1 MPTQTIKPRKL
12 RLVAA
17 TVTLAIL
24 GAAGYTVAVA
34 TTPLKTQHPVLQD
47 EAETIITGDASTIET
62 AVLTQAQPAGIS
74 LLTQDTITIT
84 PSETAAAATGADL
97 KAQLSNEL
105 GIDFGTATDSDT
117 GAGEGRDG
125 SEAAGAGADTIHTS
139 EHSSSWVNN
148 ENQHSIASITKVI
161 TALVGLEALA
171 ANGHTIE
178 SFGSYAVTAD
188 TLQITAE
195 SALLNGSVV
204 DVAEG
209 TTLTGTQLLQ
219 LMMLPSANNFAIAYS
234 RWIFGSDAA
243 FLAQAQQWLAAKGL
257 SSTVIVDAAGR
268 SPENRSTVRD
278 LLRLG
283 ELAMLDPQLAAIVAQ
298 PSADIP
304 GFGTVYN
311 TNTVLQ
317 QGLAAGVKTG
327 TLDSFNL
334 LTATWATLPDQ
345 TGALWNGAALPHT
358 ARAVL
363 GDESLSGQSG
373 DARAEQK
380 GDGGAVR
387 NGDSGAVRNGDSGS
401 AQGEAAATA
410 EGETLPAQQRL
421 ERRVL
426 IVAVVLGRADAAAR
440 HSDSVTLLSTA
451 GAAVANAQTELV
463 PASQSW
469 AYRYSGAGDEFRA
482 HSDNPQPISA
492 PLLPGESARVT
503 AKVAGEGGSATVEWP
518 SGYTLQLPLRLDGS
532 VPEPDLLWRLTHPAE
547 VFSN

>member
-12 RLVAA
+12 RIIAA

-34 TTPLKTQHPVLQD
+34 TTPLKTQKPVLQD

-62 AVLTQAQPAGIS
+62 AVLAQAQPAGIS

-125 SEAAGAGADTIHTS
+125 GEAGGAGADTIHTS

-219 LMMLPSANNFAIAYS
+219 LMMLPSANNFAIAYA

-243 FLAQAQQWLAAKGL
+243 FLTQAQQWLASKGL
-257 SSTVIVDAAGR
+257 NSTVIVDAAGR

-283 ELAMLDPQLAAIVAQ
+283 ELAMLDPQLSVIVGQ
-298 PSADIP
+298 TSTEIP

-363 GDESLSGQSG
+363 GDESLAGQSG
-373 DARAEQK
+373 DARAKQS
-380 GDGGAVR
+380 GDGGAE
-387 NGDSGAVRNGDSGS
+387 RNGDSGS
-401 AQGEAAATA
+401 TQGEAAATA

-451 GAAVANAQTELV
+451 GAAVANAQTELL

>member
-1 MPTQTIKPRKL
+1 MPTQNVKPRKL

-17 TVTLAIL
+17 TVTLTIL

-62 AVLTQAQPAGIS
+62 AVLAQAQPAGIS

-84 PSETAAAATGADL
+84 PSETAAAANGADL
-97 KAQLSNEL
+97 KAQLSQEL
-105 GIDFGTATDSDT
+105 GIDFGTTTDTDT
-117 GAGEGRDG
+117 GAGERGNSG
-125 SEAAGAGADTIHTS
+125 EAAGAGADTIHTS
-139 EHSSSWVNN
+139 EHSNSWVNN

-171 ANGHTIE
+171 ANGHTLE

-345 TGALWNGAALPHT
+345 TGALWNGAALPHS
-358 ARAVL
+358 ARAVS
-363 GDESLSGQSG
+363 GDEI
-373 DARAEQK
+373 
-380 GDGGAVR
+380 
-387 NGDSGAVRNGDSGS
+387 
-401 AQGEAAATA
+401 
-410 EGETLPAQQRL
+410 LPAQQRL

-426 IVAVVLGRADAAAR
+426 IVAVVLGRADLAAR
-440 HSDSVTLLSTA
+440 HTDSVTLLTTA
-451 GAAVANAQTELV
+451 AAAVANAQTELL

-469 AYRYSGAGDEFRA
+469 AYRYSGAGEEFRA
-482 HSDNPQPISA
+482 HSDNPQSITA
-492 PLLPGESARVT
+492 PLLPGESARVS

-518 SGYTLQLPLRLDGS
+518 SGYALQLPLRLDGS
-532 VPEPDLLWRLTHPAE
+532 APEPDLLWRLTHPAE

>member
-1 MPTQTIKPRKL
+1 MPTQTVKPRKL
-12 RLVAA
+12 RLIAA

-34 TTPLKTQHPVLQD
+34 ITPLKTQHPVLQD

-62 AVLTQAQPAGIS
+62 AVLAQAQPAGIS

-97 KAQLSNEL
+97 KAQLSHEL

-125 SEAAGAGADTIHTS
+125 GEAAGARADTIHTR

-171 ANGHTIE
+171 ANGHTLE

-317 QGLAAGVKTG
+317 QGLASGVKTG

-345 TGALWNGAALPHT
+345 AGAMWNGAALPHT

-363 GDESLSGQSG
+363 GDESLAGQSG
-373 DARAEQK
+373 D
-380 GDGGAVR
+380 G
-387 NGDSGAVRNGDSGS
+387 GS

-410 EGETLPAQQRL
+410 EGEILPAQQRL

-451 GAAVANAQTELV
+451 GAAVVNAQTELV

-482 HSDNPQPISA
+482 HSDNPQPITA

-518 SGYTLQLPLRLDGS
+518 SGSTLQLPLRLDGS